1 MGKELWESLWQVR
14 SESIRARSN
23 ENPKIKFEKTLGK
36 LMQKTGIRI
45 LSYHLRNI
53 SGLSNM
59 STYDALK
66 TAYTQFKDKMI
77 DLLWHLAYF
86 LRSVTRKAKFYV

>member
-1 MGKELWESLWQVR
+1 
-14 SESIRARSN
+14 
-23 ENPKIKFEKTLGK
+23 
-36 LMQKTGIRI
+36 MQKTGIRI

-86 LRSVTRKAKFYV
+86 LRSVTRKAKFYVWCISCWVQREGKFHAPTNKSFRS